1 MSDPTS
7 VLAPPTDAPV
17 IPDLLNNM
25 LGFSQYVSPA
35 YWLNWC
41 ITQATGFNL
50 TETVAKSV
58 AGDWNA
64 VSQAGRSLE
73 ILGAYHAELAD
84 EIRLA
89 NKRVG
94 ADWDGGAA
102 DAASVY
108 FTTLADKLDDQAKEM
123 KKAGGQYL
131 SVSAGM
137 QQSAS
142 VIDGLLQSGMDW
154 LIIAVASAIA
164 TAATAGT
171 GIGAVIGGSATLAS
185 ILRAAQILGKV
196 MDAHDAAVL
205 MCNSATGIIAGSLGA
220 IKGFESTELP
230 KSYDNVLV
238 P

>member
-1 MSDPTS
+1 MTDPTS
-7 VLAPPTDAPV
+7 VLVPPTDAPV

-50 TETVAKSV
+50 TETVAKAV

-73 ILGAYHAELAD
+73 ILGAYHAELAV

-89 NKRVG
+89 NTQVS

-108 FTTLADKLDDQAKEM
+108 FTNLAAALDNQATEM
-123 KKAGGQYL
+123 KTAGGQYL

-185 ILRAAQILGKV
+185 IWRAAQILGKV
-196 MDAHDAAVL
+196 MDAHDAAVA
-205 MCNSATGIIAGSLGA
+205 MANTATGVIAGSLGA
-220 IKGFESTELP
+220 IKGFESTALP
-230 KSYDNVLV
+230 QSYDNALV